1 MIPMMAKKHLAA
13 VVLAILL
20 ALAAGATGMRASEI
34 DDGMPLIHMLRPLL
48 HSGGDLG
55 RRGRVPCDSW
65 RFAVETNT
73 LRDWDTVPARCE
85 KYVGNYMLGGH
96 YRSDSRAVANEAIAY
111 AEGLNLTGQG
121 KEVWVFDVDET
132 TLSNL
137 PYYAKHGFGERRRV
151 EPYNWSTF
159 GAYVKEANA
168 PVLPETQRLYKRLQA
183 LGIKPVIL
191 TGRREDKREATA
203 NNLAAAGYT
212 GYLKLLLKPQNVKV
226 SSIEFKSGE
235 RKKLQ
240 DAGYVIVG
248 NIGDQWTDLLGEPE
262 GGRTFKLPD
271 PMYYIG

>member
-1 MIPMMAKKHLAA
+1 MEVQNYDLHIPH
-13 VVLAILL
+13 
-20 ALAAGATGMRASEI
+20 TN
-34 DDGMPLIHMLRPLL
+34 
-48 HSGGDLG
+48 
-55 RRGRVPCDSW
+55 DS
-65 RFAVETNT
+65 
-73 LRDWDTVPARCE
+73 
-85 KYVGNYMLGGH
+85 
-96 YRSDSRAVANEAIAY
+96 
-111 AEGLNLTGQG
+111 
-121 KEVWVFDVDET
+121 
-132 TLSNL
+132 
-137 PYYAKHGFGERRRV
+137 ERRRV

-212 GYLKLLLKPQNVKV
+212 GYLKLLLKYVSTRSIYYTTRPYVRTWRFDRADDFDRTLRVYICRPQNVKV